1 MNLKTNI
8 LNQFLNI
15 KETKEE
21 IVMNSRKKRFWKL
34 WQKRN
39 EDLAMT
45 NVEEANKIR
54 YSKFLGESLPDYI
67 QCFDYKA

>member
-1 MNLKTNI
+1 
-8 LNQFLNI
+8 
-15 KETKEE
+15 
-21 IVMNSRKKRFWKL
+21 MNSRKKRFWKL
-34 WQKRN
+34 WQRRN

-67 QCFDYKA
+67 QCFDHKA

>member
-1 MNLKTNI
+1 
-8 LNQFLNI
+8 
-15 KETKEE
+15 
-21 IVMNSRKKRFWKL
+21 MNSRKKRFWKL

-54 YSKFLGESLPDYI
+54 YSKFLGESLSDYI
-67 QCFDYKA
+67 QCFDHKA